1 MTVLFVED
9 ASVMYTQVIFRQ
21 LRMDSKIGGEVLSVA
36 KL

>member
-9 ASVMYTQVIFRQ
+9 ASVMYTQVISRQ